1 MNSLFSPQLPSKQKH
16 VIERAQMKKGFGM
29 ADRFLYVKMARR
41 LATCQPNLS
50 PANYN
55 HHDAHKKLTE
65 YPCTTVIVS
74 WLQLGSKLFLTR
86 SLLFHRK
93 N

>member
-1 MNSLFSPQLPSKQKH
+1 MNATFSPGLPSKIKH
-16 VIERAQMKKGFGM
+16 VEERARLGTNFGM
-29 ADRFLYVKMARR
+29 ADRFLYVKMAKR

-55 HHDAHKKLTE
+55 HHESFNKM
-65 YPCTTVIVS
+65 
-74 WLQLGSKLFLTR
+74 
-86 SLLFHRK
+86 

>member
-1 MNSLFSPQLPSKQKH
+1 
-16 VIERAQMKKGFGM
+16 MKKGFGL

-55 HHDAHKKLTE
+55 HHVAHKKLTD

-74 WLQLGSKLFLTR
+74 SSHFTKFRLTLI
-86 SLLFHRK
+86 SVLPCRK

>member
-1 MNSLFSPQLPSKQKH
+1 
-16 VIERAQMKKGFGM
+16 MKTGFGK

-55 HHDAHKKLTE
+55 HHEVHKKMTE
-65 YPCTTVIVS
+65 YPCTTLIVS
-74 WLQLGSKLFLTR
+74 LARFVPFGLVSHSRVT
-86 SLLFHRK
+86 LLRK
-93 N
+93 NWESVATPMA